1 MLNLTVDISLMEEST
16 SKEKVLKKVRNA
28 LINKTDNPFPT
39 VDFDT
44 LVYKEIEES
53 LDVNFAR
60 EFTKVGGKF
69 VYCENMEELISNLS
83 LICTGNL
90 WDEVYCSDPRF
101 QELLDK
107 ADIPFGSDEESFHS
121 LRVGVTGCEYLIA
134 RLGNIMISSGQIS
147 GRRLNVYP
155 EIHVVIAFSSQLVPD
170 LKQAL
175 AAIKQRYADRIPS
188 LISVIT
194 GPSRTADIEKTLV
207 MGAHG
212 PRELFVFLMDD
223 SV

>member
-1 MLNLTVDISLMEEST
+1 MEEST

-28 LINKTDNPFPT
+28 LINKTDNPYPN

-60 EFTKVGGKF
+60 EFTKMAGKF
-69 VYCENMEELISNLS
+69 VYCENTDELISNLS
-83 LICTGNL
+83 LICNGNQ
-90 WDEVYCSDPRF
+90 WDEVFCSDPRF
-101 QELLDK
+101 QEILDK
-107 ADIPFGSDEESFHS
+107 SDIPFSSDEESFHS
-121 LRVGVTGCEYLIA
+121 LRVGITGCEYLIA
-134 RLGNIMISSGQIS
+134 RLGSIMISSGQVS

-155 EIHVVIAFSSQLVPD
+155 EIHVIIAYSSQLVPD

-175 AAIKQRYADRIPS
+175 TGIKQRYAQRMPS
-188 LISVIT
+188 LVSVIT

-212 PRELFVFLMDD
+212 PKELFVFLVED
-223 SV
+223 SD